1 MAPSIHWSAS
11 PQVRKSASPQVRKS
25 ASPQVRKSANRTTV
39 RDVVER
45 NDDLVMLLD
54 LVVA

>member
-25 ASPQVRKSANRTTV
+25 ANRTTV
-39 RDVVER
+39 SDVVER